1 MGVATKEGN
10 GCIPCYI
17 TDGLEDGIRLAR
29 IRDRN
34 MSSNN
39 EKIDILVTNGVLEP
53 LLLDSIL
60 YPLNN
65 SVVCIALEVE
75 EEAKSH
81 DPDALVL
88 CDELPESLGKRLQ
101 LSSFWIVDIQVG
113 SDICFLEVWYSVV
126 VLIIGRVL
134 LIEFMVARGDDVYVL
149 VFEDVKSVV
158 SFGI

>member
-1 MGVATKEGN
+1 
-10 GCIPCYI
+10 
-17 TDGLEDGIRLAR
+17 
-29 IRDRN
+29 

-53 LLLDSIL
+53 LFLDSIL

-81 DPDALVL
+81 DPDALIL
-88 CDELPESLGKRLQ
+88 CCELSESLCKRLQ
-101 LSSFWIVDIQVG
+101 FSSFWVVNVQVRG
-113 SDICFLEVWYSVV
+113 DVCFLEVWYSVV
-126 VLIIGRVL
+126 VFIVGRVL
-134 LIEFMVARGDDVYVL
+134 LIEFMVARGDDVYLL